1 MEDSFKVRIDKT
13 FGTLSTQ
20 QQSSLTSSSLWS
32 LTDEEI
38 QHSKWIPSKPKPPN
52 DDDNHLLK
60 KPKKPFSPFLQSLI
74 DQPSSSASDDL
85 QADIQELD
93 FDEDDEDDDG
103 DNRKKMEMGFVK
115 PEDHNNEEWGIR
127 ASVGCDCTLDN
138 EEEED
143 CFDKVAVGKEESAER
158 FYMKDVNDYEV
169 EMDSNIALPGSLT
182 DVIKDPRANHKAAQL
197 RIKED
202 YESAKRLGACNVP
215 DHVLNPSRYTRYT
228 FDSDEEVDEES
239 NRKACMDFLNT
250 YKGPAAMEIQDV
262 STDSLKSIVFTP
274 KKKSSDGLMTKG
286 KVDGNE
292 ENTHKKFISVS
303 IEDSEVCMM
312 DEDEPVINK
321 SSSLQKGGR
330 RYRTKSSIDE

>member
-13 FGTLSTQ
+13 FGTLSPQ
-20 QQSSLTSSSLWS
+20 QQSSLWS

-38 QHSKWIPSKPKPPN
+38 QHNKWIPPKPKPQN
-52 DDDNHLLK
+52 DDNHLLK
-60 KPKKPFSPFLQSLI
+60 NPKKPFSPFLQSLI
-74 DQPSSSASDDL
+74 DQPSSSSASADL
-85 QADIQELD
+85 QADIQELGS
-93 FDEDDEDDDG
+93 DEDDDSDSDDGG
-103 DNRKKMEMGFVK
+103 DKGDKGEMGFVK
-115 PEDHNNEEWGIR
+115 PDDHNNEEWDIR
-127 ASVGCDCTLDN
+127 ASVGLDCTLDN

-143 CFDKVAVGKEESAER
+143 CFDKVAVGTEESAER
-158 FYMKDVNDYEV
+158 FYMKDANDYEV
-169 EMDSNIALPGSLT
+169 EMDSNIVLPGSLT
-182 DVIKDPRANHKAAQL
+182 DVIKDPRANHKAAKL

-202 YESAKRLGACNVP
+202 YESAKKLGACDVP
-215 DHVLNPSRYTRYT
+215 DHVLNPSRYTHYT

-250 YKGPAAMEIQDV
+250 LKGSAAMEIQEDV

-274 KKKSSDGLMTKG
+274 KKKSGDGLMTKG

-292 ENTHKKFISVS
+292 ENMHKKFISVS

-321 SSSLQKGGR
+321 GSSLQKGAR
-330 RYRTKSSIDE
+330 RYRTKASIDE